1 MHFFTFNFCNI
12 IHCNDLYCSL
22 DESGII
28 NNNVIDDYA
37 NVYDKHPLTKKK
49 FSDVKIKGV
58 KEAFEM
64 CMEAAKKVSQIRYI
78 GWDVAFTE
86 HGPLI
91 VEGNEYPGC
100 GLLQFY
106 KLKGKKTGHLKDIAD
121 VLQDEMNNIKL

>member
-12 IHCNDLYCSL
+12 IHCNDLYCIL

-28 NNNVIDDYA
+28 NSNVIDDYA
-37 NVYDKHPLTKKK
+37 NVYDKHPLTKKR

-64 CMEAAKKVSQIRYI
+64 CMEAAKKVPQIRYI
-78 GWDVAFTE
+78 VWDVAFTE

-91 VEGNEYPGC
+91 VEGNE
-100 GLLQFY
+100 
-106 KLKGKKTGHLKDIAD
+106 
-121 VLQDEMNNIKL
+121 

>member
-1 MHFFTFNFCNI
+1 MHFFAFNFWNI

-22 DESGII
+22 DESGRI
-28 NNNVIDDYA
+28 NSNVIDDYA
-37 NVYDKHPLTKKK
+37 NIYDKHPLTKK
-49 FSDVKIKGV
+49 
-58 KEAFEM
+58 
-64 CMEAAKKVSQIRYI
+64 RYI

>member
-1 MHFFTFNFCNI
+1 M
-12 IHCNDLYCSL
+12 
-22 DESGII
+22 GRI
-28 NNNVIDDYA
+28 NSNVIDDYA
-37 NVYDKHPLTKKK
+37 NIYDKHPLTKKK

-64 CMEAAKKVSQIRYI
+64 CMEAAKKVSQIWYI

-106 KLKGKKTGHLKDIAD
+106 KLKGKKTGHLKDIDD